1 MTGRR
6 RLVAALLVLTA
17 LLVQLTLV
25 NRLGLPGGPPNLLL
39 AVVLSLAL
47 VDGPGPGMAY
57 GFAAGLLADIVSTHA
72 LGRLALAWTVAGYL
86 AGWVAPA
93 DRVGSRNLVVP
104 VVATAVLSGLATLGF
119 AALAVIAGTAHEA
132 TSRIGVQAA
141 AVAGYGAVMA
151 PFAYLLVRALMGRLA
166 TARA

>member
-6 RLVAALLVLTA
+6 RLIAALLILTS

-39 AVVLSLAL
+39 AIVLSLAL

-57 GFAAGLLADIVSTHA
+57 GFGAGLLADVVSTHA

-86 AGWVAPA
+86 AGLVAPPG
-93 DRVGSRNLVVP
+93 RRNVAIP
-104 VVATAVLSGLATLGF
+104 VVATAVLSGLATLGY
-119 AALAVIAGTAHEA
+119 AALAVVAGTAHEA
-132 TSRIGVQAA
+132 TTRIAVQAA
-141 AVAGYGAVMA
+141 AVAGYGAIMA
-151 PFAYLLVRALMGRLA
+151 PFAYLLVGALMGRL
-166 TARA
+166 TTVRA